1 MTLTPQLEI
10 ILIASAVAVA
20 CAIPGVFLVLRQMSM
35 MSDAISHAILLGI
48 VLAFFYVKNLS
59 SPFLLIGAAATG
71 VVTVTLT
78 ELIFHTKKVKED
90 ASIGLVFPF
99 LFSIAILLINLF
111 AGQVHIDTDAVL
123 LGELAFAPFNRLVFW
138 GINLPHAL
146 WLIGAILMVNLIF
159 VALFYKELKLAT
171 FDPGLAGVLGF
182 SPIFIHYMLMIMV
195 SITAVGSFDAVGA
208 VLVVALMITPPATAY
223 LLTNS
228 LSRMLVLSGFF
239 GILSALA
246 GYGVAHWFDASI
258 AGSMAAMSGL
268 LFLVVL
274 LAAPHRGL
282 VVQLLR
288 HRRQKM
294 QFAVEMLLVHLLHH
308 EQTAIEK
315 RENTFSDV
323 KRHMKWSDIFRS
335 RVIASAVQKNL
346 VTFSNDRL
354 FLTAAGRRA
363 AVVVMRRT

>member
-1 MTLTPQLEI
+1 MTPQIEI
-10 ILIASAVAVA
+10 ILIASMVAVA
-20 CAIPGVFLVLRQMSM
+20 CTIPGVFLVLRQMSM

-59 SPFLLIGAAATG
+59 SPLLIIGAAATG

-78 ELIFHTKKVKED
+78 EMIFHTKKVKED

-111 AGQVHIDTDAVL
+111 ASKVHIDTDAVL
-123 LGELAFAPFNRLVFW
+123 LGEIAFAPFNRLVLA

-146 WLIGAILMVNLIF
+146 WLIGAILIINLIF

-171 FDPGLAGVLGF
+171 FDPSLAAVLGF
-182 SPIFIHYMLMIMV
+182 SPVFIHYLLMIMV

-223 LLTNS
+223 LLTHS
-228 LSRMLVLSGFF
+228 LSRMLGLSAAF
-239 GILSALA
+239 GIGAAVL
-246 GYGVAHWFDASI
+246 GYGVAHWLDASI
-258 AGSMAAMSGL
+258 AGAMAAMSGF

-274 LAAPHRGL
+274 LAAPRRGL

-294 QFAVEMLLVHLLHH
+294 QFAIEMLLVHLLHH
-308 EQTAIEK
+308 ERTRIEK
-315 RENTFSDV
+315 QENTLADV
-323 KRHMKWSDIFRS
+323 KRHMKWSDVFRG
-335 RVIASAVQKNL
+335 RVIAGAVRGNL
-346 VTFSNDRL
+346 VTLSNDHL
-354 FLTAAGRRA
+354 FLTPTGRRV
-363 AVVVMRRT
+363 AVAVMRRT